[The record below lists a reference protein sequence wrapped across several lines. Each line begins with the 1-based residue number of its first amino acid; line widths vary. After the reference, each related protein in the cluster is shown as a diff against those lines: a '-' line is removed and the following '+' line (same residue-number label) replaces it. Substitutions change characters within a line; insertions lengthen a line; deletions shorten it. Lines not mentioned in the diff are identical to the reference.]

1 MLIRKV
7 QGWPFFDDR
16 LNGFSE
22 LQQMQRNLD
31 RLLTGHRGEREL
43 DPSAGVYPL
52 LNVTHDHDNFYIRS
66 EIPGMTLEE
75 LDVSVTGRTVT
86 VSGNREIQSEEQ
98 SARYHRR
105 EREAGKFRR
114 QWNLP
119 TDVDSE
125 QVEAKYRHGMLMIVL
140 PKAESAKPRKV
151 TISG

>member
-1 MLIRKV
+1 MKEVSMLIRKI
-7 QGWPFFDDR
+7 QGWPFDYR
-16 LNGFSE
+16 SNGFSE

-31 RLLTGHRGEREL
+31 RLLNRHREEGGL
-43 DPSAGVYPL
+43 DTSAGVYPL

-86 VSGNREIQSEEQ
+86 VSGNREIPSEEQ

-125 QVEAKYRHGMLMIVL
+125 QVEAKYRHGMLMRVIV
-140 PKAESAKPRKV
+140 ESSV
-151 TISG
+151 WVS